1 MDNNQI
7 AVEIAYSSGYDAG
20 KQAAIESIF
29 EDLDLILLNT
39 YSDTYGCWKGLD
51 KEVAKLKKKYDDSL
65 DISDEVVDELIDRF
79 NGSILMM
86 SWDEWNDDELHN
98 KESIVESILESGDFD
113 DIDENKI
120 YEIFWDWAAG
130 ITEDDFYDEYLDRF
144 NSI

>member
-7 AVEIAYSSGYDAG
+7 AIEIAYSSGYEAG
-20 KQAAIESIF
+20 KQTAIESIF
-29 EDLDLILLNT
+29 EDLDLILLNA

-51 KEVAKLKKKYDDSL
+51 KEVAKLKKKYEDSL

-113 DIDENKI
+113 DIDEI
-120 YEIFWDWAAG
+120 SEG
-130 ITEDDFYDEYLDRF
+130 EYNVISNMLYLPT
-144 NSI
+144 